1 MGYLSQDSIWMCSL
15 ANTGVPNYLIEFAGK
30 SMLGYGEG
38 GSWCN
43 MNPAGDNQGV
53 LQVIAQW
60 ESALKLGSHKELAFQ
75 QWLYYLEEPCFVNI
89 SAKTDLTSTFNI
101 KHVDSWPTKFPLC
114 IVKLLFS
121 FGLVPVISWWDGPCV
136 IPCHGQTLS
145 GLSTRLFDRDL
156 GYYLDQQTLYDHI

>member
-1 MGYLSQDSIWMCSL
+1 MSQITWLSLLARGYAGVWRRRVLMQYEPSRRQPRSTPSHCTMGKCTKVGQ
-15 ANTGVPNYLIEFAGK
+15 PQK
-30 SMLGYGEG
+30 
-38 GSWCN
+38 
-43 MNPAGDNQGV
+43 
-53 LQVIAQW
+53 
-60 ESALKLGSHKELAFQ
+60 LAFQ

-101 KHVDSWPTKFPLC
+101 RYVDSWPTKFPLC

-156 GYYLDQQTLYDHI
+156 GYYLDQQTLCDHI